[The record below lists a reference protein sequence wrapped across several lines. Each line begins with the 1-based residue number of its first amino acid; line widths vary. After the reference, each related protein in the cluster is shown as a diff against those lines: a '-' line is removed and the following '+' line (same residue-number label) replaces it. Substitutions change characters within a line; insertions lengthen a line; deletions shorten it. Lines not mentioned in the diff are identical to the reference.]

1 MAEHRGRNSPS
12 NSSRS
17 ELASGRALVAVLA
30 DLLWDAE
37 AERQPVA
44 PLTDGRPDLGLD
56 DAYAVQLHN
65 VGRRVGSGAVL
76 RGRKVGLTS
85 RVSQELLGVHEP
97 TFGALLDDMFV
108 DDGEAIALDTLVAPR
123 VEAEIAFVMGADLA
137 GPGVTTPGALA
148 AIGGVLPAIEVVDS
162 RIADW
167 RVRLPDTVADNASAA
182 RVVLGG
188 CITPPAGLDLRL
200 LGVLFIRNGTP
211 IDSGAGAAV
220 LGNPARCVAWLANTL
235 GALGAGLRRG
245 DIVLPG
251 ALHRMVPVRPGDVF
265 EARFAHIGNVTAQ
278 FTGGET
284 AP

>member
-1 MAEHRGRNSPS
+1 MAEQNGHDSSPGAVV
-12 NSSRS
+12 
-17 ELASGRALVAVLA
+17 ELADR
-30 DLLWDAE
+30 LWQAE
-37 AERQPVA
+37 AQRVPVA
-44 PLTDGRPDLGLD
+44 PLTDERPDLGPD
-56 DAYAVQLHN
+56 EAYAVQRHN
-65 VGRRVGSGAVL
+65 VERRVAAGAVL

-97 TFGALLDDMFV
+97 TFGALLDDMIV
-108 DDGEAIALDTLVAPR
+108 DDGEPIPLDELVAPR
-123 VEAEIAFVMGADLA
+123 VEAEIAVVMGEDLA
-137 GPGVTTPGALA
+137 GPGVTTADALA
-148 AIGGVLPAIEVVDS
+148 AIGGLLPAIEVVDS

-167 RVRLPDTVADNASAA
+167 RVRLSDTVADNASAA

-188 CITPPAGLDLRL
+188 KVTPPAGLDLRL
-200 LGVLFIRNGTP
+200 LGVLFHRNGTP

-245 DIVLPG
+245 DVVLPG

-278 FTGGET
+278 FTGAGGGT
-284 AP
+284 AS